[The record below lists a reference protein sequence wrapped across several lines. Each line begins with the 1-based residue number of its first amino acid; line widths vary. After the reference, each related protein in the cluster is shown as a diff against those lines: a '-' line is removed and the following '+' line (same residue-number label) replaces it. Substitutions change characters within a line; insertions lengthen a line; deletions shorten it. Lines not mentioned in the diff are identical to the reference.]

1 MNGATVVFFDK
12 APELLPLYAALE
24 DAILARC
31 PDAQVMVMK
40 SQIAFT
46 VARRFAFASLRGRR
60 LIVTFGLPR
69 RVDSPRI
76 WQAVEPYPGRW
87 THHVLASEEAQI
99 DDELLGWLREAW
111 EFAESKR

>member
-1 MNGATVVFFDK
+1 MNGDTVVFFDK

-24 DAILARC
+24 EAILARC
-31 PDAQVMVMK
+31 PDAQVLVMK

-69 RVDSPRI
+69 RVESPRI
-76 WQAVEPYPGRW
+76 RQAVEPYPGRW
-87 THHVLASEEAQI
+87 THHVILSSRSEI
-99 DDELLGWLREAW
+99 DGTLLGWIEEAW
-111 EFAESKR
+111 RFASRK

>member
-1 MNGATVVFFDK
+1 MNGDAVVFFDK

-31 PDAQVMVMK
+31 PDAQVLVMK

-60 LIVTFGLPR
+60 LIVTFGLPYRVESPPDLAGGGALPEPLDAPCDHGRQGGDR
-69 RVDSPRI
+69 RYAP
-76 WQAVEPYPGRW
+76 
-87 THHVLASEEAQI
+87 
-99 DDELLGWLREAW
+99 WLD
-111 EFAESKR
+111 

>member
-1 MNGATVVFFDK
+1 MNGNTVVFFDK

-31 PDAQVMVMK
+31 PDAQVLVMK

-60 LIVTFGLPR
+60 LIVTFGLPQ
-69 RVDSPRI
+69 RVESPRI
-76 WQAVEPYPGRW
+76 WQAVEPYPNRW
-87 THHVLASEEAQI
+87 THHVILRTPEEI
-99 DDELLGWLREAW
+99 DDTLLGWIEEAW
-111 EFAESKR
+111 RFASRK

>member
-1 MNGATVVFFDK
+1 MNGNTVVFFDK

-31 PDAQVMVMK
+31 PDAQVLVMK

-60 LIVTFGLPR
+60 LIVTFGLPQ
-69 RVDSPRI
+69 RVESPRI
-76 WQAVEPYPGRW
+76 WQAVEPYPNRW
-87 THHVLASEEAQI
+87 THHVILRTPEEIDDTLLGGIEEA
-99 DDELLGWLREAW
+99 WR
-111 EFAESKR
+111 FASRK

>member
-31 PDAQVMVMK
+31 PDAQVLVMK

-87 THHVLASEEAQI
+87 THHVILRSRSEI
-99 DDELLGWLREAW
+99 DDTLLGWIEEAW
-111 EFAESKR
+111 NFASRK

>member
-1 MNGATVVFFDK
+1 MNGDAVVFFDK

-60 LIVTFGLPR
+60 LIVTFGLPY
-69 RVDSPRI
+69 RVESPRI
-76 WQAVEPYPGRW
+76 WQAVEPYPNRW
-87 THHVLASEEAQI
+87 THHMILRSKEEI
-99 DDELLGWLREAW
+99 DGALLGWIEEAW
-111 EFAESKR
+111 NFAFRK

>member
-1 MNGATVVFFDK
+1 MTGEVVLFFDK

-24 DAILARC
+24 EAVLARC
-31 PDAQVMVMK
+31 PDARVLVMK

-60 LIVTFGLPR
+60 LIVTFGLPY
-69 RVDSPRI
+69 RVESPRI

-87 THHVLASEEAQI
+87 THHVILGSPEEI
-99 DDELLGWLREAW
+99 DDTLLGWMEEAW
-111 EFAESKR
+111 HFASRK

>member
-1 MNGATVVFFDK
+1 MNGNTVVFFDK

-31 PDAQVMVMK
+31 PDAQVLVMK

-46 VARRFAFASLRGRR
+46 VARRFAFASLRGKR
-60 LIVTFGLPR
+60 LIVTFGLPQ
-69 RVDSPRI
+69 RVESPRI

-87 THHVLASEEAQI
+87 THHVILRSPEEI
-99 DDELLGWLREAW
+99 DETLLGWLEEAW
-111 EFAESKR
+111 RFASRK

>member
-1 MNGATVVFFDK
+1 MNGDAVVFFDK

-46 VARRFAFASLRGRR
+46 GARRFAFASLRGRR
-60 LIVTFGLPR
+60 LIVTFGLPY
-69 RVDSPRI
+69 RVESPRI
-76 WQAVEPYPGRW
+76 WQAVEPC
-87 THHVLASEEAQI
+87 
-99 DDELLGWLREAW
+99 LREPLDAPYDPPQQGGDRRYAPW
-111 EFAESKR
+111 LD